1 MKSAFQPSLKQL
13 LLAGLVFSSGA
24 LAQSVTVKDAWV
36 RATVPAQ
43 KATGAFMQL
52 TSPTGTRL
60 VEARSPAAGIVEIH
74 EMAME
79 NNVMKMRA
87 VKGIDLPPNK
97 PVALVPGGY
106 HVMLIDLKAQA
117 RTGDSVP
124 ITLVFEDKDKK
135 RQTVEVKAE
144 VRALNAQAGGAE
156 KSSAKG
162 MAGHGEGMMK
172 H

>member
-1 MKSAFQPSLKQL
+1 M
-13 LLAGLVFSSGA
+13 FSSGA
-24 LAQSVTVKDAWV
+24 FAQSVNVKDAWV

-43 KATGAFMQL
+43 KTTGAFMQL
-52 TSPTGTRL
+52 SSPAGTRL
-60 VEARSPAAGIVEIH
+60 VEARSPAAAIVEIH

-87 VKGIDLPPNK
+87 VSGVDLPANK
-97 PVALVPGGY
+97 PVALSPGGY
-106 HVMLIDLKAQA
+106 HIMLIDLKAQA
-117 RTGDSVP
+117 RAGESVP

-144 VRALNAQAGGAE
+144 VRALNAQTAPAE
-156 KSSAKG
+156 KSAPKG
-162 MAGHGEGMMK
+162 MAAHGDGMKK